1 MIVLLTHALQNEEP
15 TRKIK
20 LSENAWFIAEV
31 LSVDKNVTFLLPKF
45 KFNCHSV
52 IFFKWW
58 HAWRSS
64 GFSSWPIRDNALQ
77 TLLSITSSL
86 IDAGTVFISRLWY
99 WALVTA
105 FLSNWTI
112 LSLNKH
118 LQFLLTV
125 SSEEIISYRLKN
137 HRNDWW
143 DQIT

>member
-1 MIVLLTHALQNEEP
+1 MIVLLTRALRNEEP

>member
-1 MIVLLTHALQNEEP
+1 MTRALRNEEP

-58 HAWRSS
+58 HASRSS

-77 TLLSITSSL
+77 TLLSITSSP

-99 WALVTA
+99 WALATA

-112 LSLNKH
+112 LSRNKR

-143 DQIT
+143 DQIA

>member
-1 MIVLLTHALQNEEP
+1 MTHALQNEEP

-143 DQIT
+143 DQII

>member
-1 MIVLLTHALQNEEP
+1 MTHALQNEEP

>member
-1 MIVLLTHALQNEEP
+1 MTHALQNEDP

-64 GFSSWPIRDNALQ
+64 GFSSLPIRDNALQ
-77 TLLSITSSL
+77 TLLSKTSSP

-112 LSLNKH
+112 LSLNKR

-143 DQIT
+143 DQIA

>member
-1 MIVLLTHALQNEEP
+1 MTHALQNEEP

-77 TLLSITSSL
+77 TLLSITSSP

-99 WALVTA
+99 WAQVTT

>member
-1 MIVLLTHALQNEEP
+1 MTHALRNEEP

-31 LSVDKNVTFLLPKF
+31 LSVDKNVTSLLPKF

-77 TLLSITSSL
+77 TLLSITSSP

>member
-1 MIVLLTHALQNEEP
+1 MTHALRNEEP

-31 LSVDKNVTFLLPKF
+31 LSVDKNVTSLLPKF

-143 DQIT
+143 DQII

>member
-1 MIVLLTHALQNEEP
+1 MTHALQNEDP

>member
-1 MIVLLTHALQNEEP
+1 MTHALQNEEP

-64 GFSSWPIRDNALQ
+64 GFSSLPIRDNALQ

-137 HRNDWW
+137 YRNDWW
-143 DQIT
+143 DQIA